1 MQNSQEL
8 KITSHY
14 EVDGRIYFGMNNCL
28 RIVKNLG
35 QPDLIAAF
43 EFPHSLESIAVSPCG
58 KFLLAC
64 SQNGEIFI
72 RDLSVLHEDKN
83 ESNVNGEQKENE
95 DASTNEEKSIINDVI
110 TIFQE

>member
-1 MQNSQEL
+1 MQNSPEL

-14 EVDGRIYFGMNNCL
+14 EVDGRIYFGINNCL

-43 EFPHSLESIAVSPCG
+43 EFQQSLDSITVSPCG

-64 SQNGEIFI
+64 TQNGEIFI
-72 RDLSVLHEDKN
+72 RDLSVVHEEKN

-95 DASTNEEKSIINDVI
+95 DASINDEKSIMYDVP